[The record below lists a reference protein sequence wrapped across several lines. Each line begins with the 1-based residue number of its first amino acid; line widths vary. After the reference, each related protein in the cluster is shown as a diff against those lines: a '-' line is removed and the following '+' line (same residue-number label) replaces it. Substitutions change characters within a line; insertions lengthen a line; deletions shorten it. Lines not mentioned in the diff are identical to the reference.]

1 VVLVPGPAQA
11 VRLPLASR
19 YNRATARLYTTYWLT
34 EPFCEGESA
43 EMNERELLREAIE
56 RGMARASGQD
66 WSGAI
71 EAFRRA
77 VSCDSNSVEARYRL
91 GWALWRR
98 SEEMKP
104 TTGDLLLGGA
114 AHALGFDSF
123 ARERG
128 NKFKR
133 HKKLLQD
140 SVHWLREAIARDPH
154 HAESHYLLAQALK
167 GLGYKDEAVTV
178 AKKAAVLQPE
188 STKYATLVQAYSEEA
203 RLPGEYAPRT
213 ETGAG
218 LTWDDLVLAPKTKR
232 ELRQMQIMLEKP
244 AMAKELGVEAPTGIL
259 LKGAPGTG
267 KTTIARVL
275 ASEAK
280 CRFFSITPADIN
292 QMFVGVSEQR
302 VRDLFARARANAPS
316 IIFIDEIDA
325 LLPARQGGVAIH
337 SDKVVNQFL
346 QEMDGMTPNSRVFIV
361 GASNRPDMLDPA
373 VRRGGRLS
381 REIEIPLPDRDA
393 RFQLLGLFTK
403 GVKLAAD
410 VNLDD
415 LADRTEGYS
424 GADLKA
430 VVNEAG
436 LQALIR
442 LADTAESASERVLT
456 NEDFAEALANIDDVE
471 D

>member
-1 VVLVPGPAQA
+1 
-11 VRLPLASR
+11 
-19 YNRATARLYTTYWLT
+19 
-34 EPFCEGESA
+34 
-43 EMNERELLREAIE
+43 MEAME
-56 RGMARASGQD
+56 RGMAQAAGHD

-98 SEEMKP
+98 SEEVKP
-104 TTGDLLLGGA
+104 TTGDLLIGGA

-133 HKKLLQD
+133 HKKLVQD
-140 SVHWLREAIARDPH
+140 SAHWLREAIARDPH
-154 HAESHYLLAQALK
+154 HAESHFMLAQALK
-167 GLGYKDEAVTV
+167 GLGYKGEAVTV
-178 AKKAAVLQPE
+178 ARKAADLRPE
-188 STKYATLVQAYSEEA
+188 NTKYATLVQAYSEEA
-203 RLPGEYAPRT
+203 RIPGEYPARG
-213 ETGAG
+213 ELAAA
-218 LTWDDLVLAPKTKR
+218 LTWDDLVLSAKTKR

-244 AMAKELGVEAPTGIL
+244 AMAKELGVDAPTGIL

-275 ASEAK
+275 AAEAK

-325 LLPARQGGVAIH
+325 LLPARQGGIAIH

-346 QEMDGMTPNSRVFIV
+346 QEMDGMTANTRVFIV
-361 GASNRPDMLDPA
+361 GATNRPDMLDPA

-393 RFQLLGLFTK
+393 RIQLLGLFTK
-403 GVKLAAD
+403 GVKLGED
-410 VNLDD
+410 VNVDD

-442 LADTAESASERVLT
+442 IADSTESTEIHVLT
-456 NEDFAEALANIDDVE
+456 NEDFNEALANIDNVD